1 MVIKRI
7 GALIAFCLFVTSL
20 FALINVEDSCNREQE
35 VLKGKLAAHIDQYLT
50 RITPFGFSGALLVA
64 QEGEIV
70 LNKGYGLAIRAEGI
84 PNTSQTILSTGSITK
99 QFTAAGIMK
108 LEMMGKLNTNDRMS
122 KYIQGVPED
131 KADIT
136 LHHLLT
142 HTAGVVD
149 FVGEDYEVAPRD
161 ETVKKILAAPLHFKP
176 GEQFQY
182 SNAGYSLLAAII
194 ETVSG
199 QTYEEFLHQHLF
211 EPAGMNF
218 TGYRIPPWD
227 QKIVAHWYVGD
238 KDNGAPLEKPYPYWN
253 LLGNGGIL
261 STTGDMYKWHLAL
274 MGNTVLSTE
283 AKKKLYTP
291 FLNDYAYGWDV
302 LKTERGALIQHD
314 GGSMLGSSAEFRRY
328 IDAGIVTMLFC
339 NQAFE
344 GRALFDPIRDKI
356 ETLAFGGH
364 VTIPPPVKSFI
375 ADELKAYQGE
385 YRLTS
390 GGVITAVVQ
399 NGALVLKP
407 EGQDALNLLFNP
419 KQYDPELYD
428 NINNRSAAVFAAVV
442 NNDFQPF
449 EEALLRKEGLP
460 RFRQFITMRLQ
471 RLEEMM
477 GVIQKVEALGTLPS
491 TFDEGDTVVTVIKLK
506 CERGDFFFRLFWQ
519 GGKIV
524 ALGPAMSGEL
534 GSIIF
539 QPETRQDFVG
549 YHLGMARI
557 VRLSFITDQQ
567 GKINGLLVNTR
578 KGSITAKKSKE
589 PTSGSL

>member
-7 GALIAFCLFVTSL
+7 GSLIIFCLFVTSL
-20 FALINVEDSCNREQE
+20 FAFINVEDSCIREQE
-35 VLKGKLAAHIDQYLT
+35 VVKGKLAARIDQYLT
-50 RITPFGFSGALLVA
+50 RITPFGFSGVLLVA
-64 QEGEIV
+64 QEGEII
-70 LNKGYGLAIRAEGI
+70 LNKGYGLAIRSEGI
-84 PNTSQTILSTGSITK
+84 PNTSLTIFSTGSITK

-108 LEMMGKLNTNDRMS
+108 LEMMGKLNSEDRMS
-122 KYIQGVPED
+122 TYIEAVPED

-194 ETVSG
+194 EIVSG
-199 QTYEEFLHQHLF
+199 QTYEEFMHQHLF
-211 EPAGMNF
+211 KPAGMNF
-218 TGYRIPPWD
+218 TGYRIPKWE
-227 QKIVAHWYVGD
+227 QKVVAHWYVGD
-238 KDNGAPLEKPYPYWN
+238 KDNGTPLEKPYPYWN

-261 STTGDMYKWHLAL
+261 STTEDMYKWHLAL
-274 MGNTVLSTE
+274 MGNTVLSAE

-302 LKTERGALIQHD
+302 LKTERGTLIQHD

-344 GRALFDPIRDKI
+344 GRALFDLIRDKV

-364 VTIPPPVKSFI
+364 VTIPPAVKSF
-375 ADELKAYQGE
+375 AAEELKAYQGE
-385 YRLTS
+385 YQLTS
-390 GGVITAVVQ
+390 GGVIIAAVQ
-399 NGALVLKP
+399 NDALVLKP

-419 KQYDPELYD
+419 QQYDPELYSD
-428 NINNRSAAVFAAVV
+428 INNRSAAVFAAVV
-442 NNDFQPF
+442 KNDYQPF
-449 EEALLRKEGLP
+449 EEAMLRKERLP

-471 RLEEMM
+471 RLNEMM
-477 GVIQKVEALGTLPS
+477 GAIQKVEALGTLPS
-491 TFDEGDTVVTVIKLK
+491 AFGEGDTVVTVIRLK

-519 GGKIV
+519 GGKIA
-524 ALGPAMSGEL
+524 ALGPAMSGEIGNL
-534 GSIIF
+534 IF

-549 YHLGMARI
+549 YHLGIARI
-557 VRLSFITDQQ
+557 VRLSFTTDEQ
-567 GKINGLLVNTR
+567 GKINGLLVNTS
-578 KGSITAKKSKE
+578 KGAITAQKSK
-589 PTSGSL
+589 